1 MSNNNPILKGENLY
15 KRFEGVI
22 AVNGI
27 SSSLYEGDIL
37 GLIGENGAGKSTL
50 VKLLIGEHSKDSGR
64 TFYCNREV
72 NWIDTYE
79 AMLEGVGL
87 VHQKPTLIPDLTA
100 AENIFLGKEFTRKG
114 LVDGSRILRE
124 AEELLIKYPIS
135 PSFNLKLIASD
146 MSAGQREIT
155 EILKVL
161 SFNPKVL
168 ILDEPTASLTE
179 DESKRLIS
187 IIKILNKEEGLSVIF
202 ISHRM
207 EEVFDLCTKI
217 EVLRNA
223 KSVGIVNK
231 KDFNRNKIIHMIIN
245 RDLSEFYPQKASEIG
260 RCVLEAKGL
269 CSEDIKDISI
279 KVNAGEIVGIYGLSG
294 AGMTETVE
302 SIFGL
307 RKIDKG
313 TLYINGQELKNIKV
327 SHLIDK
333 NIFLIPE
340 DRDIKG
346 LFAKFTVSENMT
358 ISHLD
363 YLLPGLLINKWKE
376 KSIVK
381 RGIKDFG
388 IVCADINQEMYS
400 LSGGNQQKVVIAK
413 WLFKD
418 CDVLILDDP
427 TVGVDIGTKREIYLM
442 LRKLT
447 DEGKG
452 IIMVSSEILE
462 IIGLADRVYTM
473 REGSISSELCGN
485 EINQKNILEYVL

>member
-1 MSNNNPILKGENLY
+1 MSNNNPILKGESLY
-15 KRFEGVI
+15 KRFEGVL

-27 SSSLYEGDIL
+27 CSTLYEGDIL
-37 GLIGENGAGKSTL
+37 GLIGENGAGKSTYVRLL
-50 VKLLIGEHSKDSGR
+50 VGEHIKDSGKV
-64 TFYCNREV
+64 FYCNREV
-72 NWIDTYE
+72 NWMDTYE
-79 AMLEGVGL
+79 ALIDGVGL
-87 VHQKPTLIPDLTA
+87 IHQKPTLVPELTA
-100 AENIFLGKEFTRKG
+100 AENIFLGKEFTAKG
-114 LVDGSRILRE
+114 LVDDSKVLKK
-124 AEELLIKYPIS
+124 AEELLIKYPIN
-135 PSFNLKLIASD
+135 PSFDLKLIARE

-179 DESKRLIS
+179 DESKKLIS
-187 IIKILNKEEGLSVIF
+187 IIKKLNKEDGLSVIF

-207 EEVFDLCTKI
+207 EEVFNLCTRI
-217 EVLRNA
+217 EVFRNA
-223 KSVGIVNK
+223 KSVGIVK
-231 KDFNRNKIIHMIIN
+231 KEDFDRNKIIHMIIN
-245 RDLSEFYPQKASEIG
+245 RDLSEFYPEKAVTIG
-260 RCVLEAKGL
+260 KCLLEAKGL
-269 CSEDIKDISI
+269 CSEDLKDINI
-279 KVNAGEIVGIYGLSG
+279 RVNAGEIVGIYGLSG
-294 AGMTETVE
+294 AGMTEIVE

-313 TLYINGQELKNIKV
+313 TLHINGQELKSIKV
-327 SHLIDK
+327 SQLINK
-333 NIFLIPE
+333 NVFLIPE

-346 LFAKFTVSENMT
+346 LFTKFTVRENMT

-363 YLLPGLLINKWKE
+363 YLLPGFLINKWKE

-388 IVCADINQEMYS
+388 VVCADINQEMHS

-418 CDVLILDDP
+418 CNVLILDDP

-447 DEGKG
+447 NKGKG
-452 IIMVSSEILE
+452 VIMVSSEILE

-473 REGSISSELCGN
+473 REGSISSELCVN
-485 EINQKNILEYVL
+485 EINQKNILENVL

>member
-1 MSNNNPILKGENLY
+1 MNKNNPILKGENLY
-15 KRFEGVI
+15 KRFEGVL
-22 AVNGI
+22 AVDGI
-27 SSSLYEGDIL
+27 CSTLYEGDIL

-50 VKLLIGEHSKDSGR
+50 VKLLVGEYIKDSGQVI
-64 TFYCNREV
+64 YYNKKV
-72 NWIDTYE
+72 NWTDTYE
-79 AMLEGVGL
+79 ALIEGVGL
-87 VHQKPTLIPDLTA
+87 VHQKPILVPDLTA

-114 LVDGSRILRE
+114 LVDGSKILRE
-124 AEELLIKYPIS
+124 AEELLIKYPINL
-135 PSFNLKLIASD
+135 SFDLKTIAAE

-187 IIKILNKEEGLSVIF
+187 IIKKLNEENGLSVIF

-207 EEVFDLCTKI
+207 EEVFDLCTRI

-231 KDFNRNKIIHMIIN
+231 EDFNRDKIIHMIIN
-245 RDLSEFYPQKASEIG
+245 RDLSEFYPQKAVKIG
-260 RCVLEAKGL
+260 RCVLETKGL
-269 CSEDIKDISI
+269 CSEDIKDIDI
-279 KVNAGEIVGIYGLSG
+279 KVNTGEIVGIYGLSG

-313 TLYINGQELKNIKV
+313 TLHINGQELKNVKV
-327 SHLIDK
+327 SQLIDK
-333 NIFLIPE
+333 NVFLIPE

-346 LFAKFTVSENMT
+346 LFTKFTVRENMT

-363 YLLPGLLINKWKE
+363 YLVPNFLINKWKE

-388 IVCADINQEMYS
+388 IVCADIDQEMHS